1 MGSERVLQSAFDYA
15 RHIGPVFGSEKIAVL
30 LHSLVRI
37 RRPESIIELGCGT
50 GATAFCMAA
59 ALRDNDYG
67 RLLTVDNE
75 EAWPAV
81 SAKLPLAQLGF
92 EPGVG
97 MSAYIA
103 GCAARLGVAS
113 HLTYH
118 RSELPPYP
126 APKER
131 LGLLYVDYNH
141 RPENVA
147 RILATYLPIMART
160 SLIVFDSAATFF
172 PTYQFLENLE
182 HMLAQGRV
190 PDMLLRDQSEDRQ
203 RAMTALVSR
212 SRVRL
217 MHFVESD
224 KAEQNSAS
232 ALFIDPLDV
241 LPSGDAVMRMG

>member
-15 RHIGPVFGSEKIAVL
+15 RHIGPIFGSEKVAFL
-30 LHSLVRI
+30 LYSLVRI
-37 RRPESIIELGCGT
+37 RRPESVIELGCGT
-50 GATAFCMAA
+50 GATAFCMAL
-59 ALRDNDYG
+59 ALRENEHG

-75 EAWPAV
+75 QAWPEV

-92 EPGVG
+92 APGVA

-103 GCAARLGVAS
+103 GCAGRLGVDG

-118 RSELPPYP
+118 RSELPPFP

-131 LGLLYVDYNH
+131 LGLLFVDYNH

-147 RILATYLPIMART
+147 KILATYLPIMART
-160 SLIVFDSAATFF
+160 SLIMFDSAATFF

-182 HMLAQGRV
+182 HIFAQGRV
-190 PDMLLRDQSEDRQ
+190 PDMLLRDQSAERQ
-203 RAMTALVSR
+203 AAMAGLVAR
-212 SRVRL
+212 SRIRL
-217 MHFVESD
+217 MHFVETD

-241 LPSGDAVMRMG
+241 VPSGEAVMRMG